1 MNQHS
6 TEDAD
11 DGRDQDH
18 KYLQSHSQPFA
29 ETLEFEQLQIDGA
42 LFVQVFGLY
51 TNQLALGLYQ
61 PALFVEIGS
70 SLLGQLGILLAI
82 SAANAAAVASRVV
95 GISAAKPSA
104 GGSLSVPKIPDTPPD
119 LVMPVPHLDATQ
131 PTSCRDR
138 LLPGYHSGTST
149 DRSWPAAA

>member
-51 TNQLALGLYQ
+51 TNQLALGLYH
-61 PALFVEIGS
+61 PALLVEIGS
-70 SLLGQLGILLAI
+70 SLLAQLGIALGYL
-82 SAANAAAVASRVV
+82 SGQCCSSRVQ
-95 GISAAKPSA
+95 GSRDL
-104 GGSLSVPKIPDTPPD
+104 GGQAFS
-119 LVMPVPHLDATQ
+119 
-131 PTSCRDR
+131 RR
-138 LLPGYHSGTST
+138 LAMRP
-149 DRSWPAAA
+149 